1 MRYFFDTS
9 VLVPAYVDSHIHH
22 EASRRVYLKAEKNRD
37 CCAAYTLA
45 EVYSTLTRLPGDLRT
60 SGDQAM
66 RFLADMAERLTFIA
80 LGAEEYWA
88 TIAESAEFGV
98 VGGLIYDALLAR
110 CALKAKAETIYT
122 WNLAHFQQLG
132 PDVAKRIRTP

>member
-1 MRYFFDTS
+1 
-9 VLVPAYVDSHIHH
+9 
-22 EASRRVYLKAEKNRD
+22 
-37 CCAAYTLA
+37 
-45 EVYSTLTRLPGDLRT
+45 
-60 SGDQAM
+60 M